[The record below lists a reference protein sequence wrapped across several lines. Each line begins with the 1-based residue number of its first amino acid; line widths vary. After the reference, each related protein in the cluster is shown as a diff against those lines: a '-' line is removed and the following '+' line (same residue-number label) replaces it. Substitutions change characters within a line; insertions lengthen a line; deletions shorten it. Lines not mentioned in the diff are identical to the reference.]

1 MVNGLK
7 VKIGPQFY
15 LYEEGGISKLFIF
28 DMDGL
33 LLETGRLAYRAYV
46 KSAQKYDYEMR
57 KEVYYLLTGQTEM
70 AVREQM
76 GILYGEDVPYIKWR
90 EAINQYKEKIV
101 KEDKRVYT
109 KKGAEEILSFA
120 KERGIHTIVASSN
133 TREKIEMYLRM
144 ENLYDFFEQ
153 IISGDD
159 VEKGK
164 PEPEIFLKACSKMNI
179 HPSEA
184 LVFEDSIAGIEAAR
198 RAGILSFL
206 IKDHLIGLPDHNGK
220 HKLKVD
226 VSLYESNKA
235 DYEFYDL
242 HQAKRFLESKGLYL

>member
-1 MVNGLK
+1 MMKKMVNGLK

-101 KEDKRVYT
+101 KEETDGVDA
-109 KKGAEEILSFA
+109 AEEIVID
-120 KERGIHTIVASSN
+120 E
-133 TREKIEMYLRM
+133 
-144 ENLYDFFEQ
+144 
-153 IISGDD
+153 
-159 VEKGK
+159 
-164 PEPEIFLKACSKMNI
+164 
-179 HPSEA
+179 
-184 LVFEDSIAGIEAAR
+184 
-198 RAGILSFL
+198 
-206 IKDHLIGLPDHNGK
+206 
-220 HKLKVD
+220 HKK
-226 VSLYESNKA
+226 K
-235 DYEFYDL
+235 
-242 HQAKRFLESKGLYL
+242 

>member
-1 MVNGLK
+1 MN
-7 VKIGPQFY
+7 KI
-15 LYEEGGISKLFIF
+15 KLFIF

-70 AVREQM
+70 AIREQM

-120 KERGIHTIVASSN
+120 KETILNV
-133 TREKIEMYLRM
+133 Y
-144 ENLYDFFEQ
+144 F
-153 IISGDD
+153 
-159 VEKGK
+159 
-164 PEPEIFLKACSKMNI
+164 
-179 HPSEA
+179 
-184 LVFEDSIAGIEAAR
+184 
-198 RAGILSFL
+198 
-206 IKDHLIGLPDHNGK
+206 
-220 HKLKVD
+220 
-226 VSLYESNKA
+226 
-235 DYEFYDL
+235 
-242 HQAKRFLESKGLYL
+242 

>member
-70 AVREQM
+70 AIREQM

-120 KERGIHTIVASSN
+120 KKEESIQSWPRLIH
-133 TREKIEMYLRM
+133 
-144 ENLYDFFEQ
+144 
-153 IISGDD
+153 
-159 VEKGK
+159 
-164 PEPEIFLKACSKMNI
+164 
-179 HPSEA
+179 
-184 LVFEDSIAGIEAAR
+184 AR
-198 RAGILSFL
+198 
-206 IKDHLIGLPDHNGK
+206 K
-220 HKLKVD
+220 
-226 VSLYESNKA
+226 
-235 DYEFYDL
+235 
-242 HQAKRFLESKGLYL
+242 

>member
-1 MVNGLK
+1 MN
-7 VKIGPQFY
+7 KI
-15 LYEEGGISKLFIF
+15 KLFIF

-70 AVREQM
+70 AIREQM

-133 TREKIEMYLRM
+133 TRVKVEMYLKM
-144 ENLYDFFEQ
+144 ENLYALFDQ

-159 VEKGK
+159 VKKE
-164 PEPEIFLKACSKMNI
+164 SRNQ
-179 HPSEA
+179 
-184 LVFEDSIAGIEAAR
+184 R
-198 RAGILSFL
+198 SF
-206 IKDHLIGLPDHNGK
+206 
-220 HKLKVD
+220 
-226 VSLYESNKA
+226 
-235 DYEFYDL
+235 
-242 HQAKRFLESKGLYL
+242 